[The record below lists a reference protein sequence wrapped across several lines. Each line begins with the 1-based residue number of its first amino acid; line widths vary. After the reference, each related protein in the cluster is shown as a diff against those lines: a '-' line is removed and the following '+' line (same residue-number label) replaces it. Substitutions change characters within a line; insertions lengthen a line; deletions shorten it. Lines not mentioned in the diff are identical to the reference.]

1 MARDVDTDSP
11 SDSIGRFAADLRAL
25 RLDAESPTL
34 ARLQNDAGISKS
46 VLSEAFAGRQ
56 LPSAR
61 TVDRLVRALG
71 ADAPAW
77 VRRRDEL
84 ARAGAAAAGA
94 EGAVGSGSAGSA
106 GAGSGGAG
114 TAGAGD
120 GADAASLVLNGQ
132 DAVAAS
138 TPTFVA
144 PVGTMRRRTAF
155 LLIAAAFVVG
165 ILVAGGVSLGVSA
178 TAVSQARADG
188 AAAARHE
195 LTDSPVNPRAQINVH
210 NGVDPAMTP
219 CVNDAEVATSAS
231 RAHNTLIEII
241 WSNKCYAGWARI
253 TRYDEKFSGNSMTVA
268 IYPETA
274 AQGPDRQSAT
284 EPNVESAYTTLVVRP
299 TPQTRLCAVG
309 VITLDGESIDLG
321 EPLCT

>member
-61 TVDRLVRALG
+61 TVDRLVRALAG
-71 ADAPAW
+71 DAAAW
-77 VRRRDEL
+77 VQRRDEL
-84 ARAGAAAAGA
+84 ARAGAASASAA
-94 EGAVGSGSAGSA
+94 GSGSAGSA

-114 TAGAGD
+114 SAGGAGD
-120 GADAASLVLNGQ
+120 GADAASLVLSGE

-138 TPTFVA
+138 TPSFVA

-155 LLIAAAFVVG
+155 LLVAAAFVAG

-195 LTDSPVNPRAQINVH
+195 LTDSPVSPRAQINVH

-309 VITLDGESIDLG
+309 VITLAGESIDLG
-321 EPLCT
+321 DPLCT